1 VAPVAA
7 PGLEISLL
15 GPPRVRRA
23 GRPVTFETRKATA
36 LLAHLA
42 LAERP
47 RSRESLCALLWPS
60 HDPEHARGALRRT
73 LSALRKSVGEEWID
87 TAADSV
93 ALNASDGIEVDVH
106 RFRSLAGEEAS
117 PEELAAAVEL
127 FRGELLEG
135 FALRD
140 SPEFDAWYV
149 YEADGLRRELGS
161 ALGRLVALVSAR
173 GDYAR
178 AIAHARRWLELDQL
192 HEPAHRELIRLYA
205 LNGDRAAALAQ
216 YRDCVRTLSQ
226 ELGVAPVE
234 ETAALFEQVSEGTL
248 APRAPEAPTPES
260 GARAAA
266 APARARSTAG
276 AAPELAGPPAELPLV
291 GRSGEVS
298 ALVEAHGAATP
309 DGRLAVIE
317 GEAGIGKTRLA
328 NELQARAAARGATV
342 LAARCHEDEAG
353 LPYGP
358 VVELLGE
365 ALSSAPDALARDVP
379 AQRLADASLLLPEL
393 AAVGVDLPQP
403 VPLSG
408 PGAQAR
414 LLEGV
419 AAVLGAAC
427 QGASPG
433 LVVVDDV
440 HAADE
445 ATLDV
450 LAYLGRRLRGR
461 PLLLAIGW
469 RSEGVPPGHRLR
481 RLATELSRAGEATVV
496 ALARLDRSEVAALVR
511 AVRPEEAAD
520 IEQRVYI
527 ESEGLPLFVAEYL
540 AALSAGGDPG
550 GALVPRE
557 MRGLLEARL
566 AGLGAMA
573 RQLVET
579 AAVIGR
585 SFGLDTVRAA
595 SGRSDE
601 EAVDGLDELVARG
614 LVRELAA
621 PEPGYDF
628 THDKLRALLYEDI
641 GLARRRLLHRRVADS
656 LARSTPGPE
665 VAALVAQHLRLAGD
679 QAGAAEQHRV
689 AGEHAA
695 SLLAHADALEHLD
708 AALALGYPDTAAL
721 HERIGD
727 LRTLVGDY
735 AGALASYESAAA
747 HGQAATVARI
757 EHKLGGVH
765 QRRGEWER
773 AEARFAVALETLGSG
788 EEGLRARILA
798 DLSLTLFQSGR
809 SKQAAQLAEE
819 ARTRAE
825 AAADVRARAQA
836 HNMLGVLARGEG
848 RFAPARDELERSL
861 ALADELGDPTARVA
875 ALNNLALVAREA
887 GEPARALELTEAAL
901 ALCAAQGDR
910 HREAA
915 LENNL
920 ADLHHAAGRPQE
932 SMEHLKRAV
941 AIFSEVGANEATRL
955 PEIWKLVS
963 W

>member
-1 VAPVAA
+1 MAPVAA

-23 GRPVTFETRKATA
+23 GQPVSFETRKATA

-47 RSRESLCALLWPS
+47 RSRESLCGLLWPS

-87 TAADSV
+87 SASGSIALRAADG
-93 ALNASDGIEVDVH
+93 LEIDVQ
-106 RFRSLAGEEAS
+106 RFRSLTGEDAS
-117 PEELAAAVEL
+117 PEQLAAAVEL

-140 SPEFDAWYV
+140 SPEFDAWWV

-161 ALGRLVALVSAR
+161 ALGRLVALVGAR
-173 GDYAR
+173 GDYPR
-178 AIAHARRWLELDQL
+178 AIAHARRWLELDPL

-226 ELGVAPVE
+226 ELGVAPLE
-234 ETAALFEQVSEGTL
+234 ETAVLFEQVSEGTL
-248 APRAPEAPTPES
+248 AAP
-260 GARAAA
+260 AA
-266 APARARSTAG
+266 APP
-276 AAPELAGPPAELPLV
+276 AAPPPEPTARTTTSRTPAELPLV
-291 GRSGEVS
+291 GRADDLG
-298 ALVEAHGAATP
+298 ALLEAHRSAAP

-328 NELQARAAARGATV
+328 GELMASAAARGAVV

-358 VVELLGE
+358 VLELLGA
-365 ALSSAPDALARDVP
+365 ALRAAPDALARDVP
-379 AQRLADASLLLPEL
+379 AQRLADAALLLPEL
-393 AAVGVDLPQP
+393 ASARAELPPP
-403 VPLSG
+403 VALSG

-427 QGASPG
+427 HGPVPG
-433 LVVVDDV
+433 LVFVDDV
-440 HAADE
+440 HAADA

-450 LAYLGRRLRGR
+450 LAYLGHRLRDR
-461 PLLLAIGW
+461 TLLLAVGW

-481 RLATELSRAGEATVV
+481 SLATELSRAGEATVI
-496 ALARLDRSEVAALVR
+496 ALARLDRSEVAGLVR
-511 AVRPEEAAD
+511 AVRAGEEPEL
-520 IEQRVYI
+520 EQRVYI
-527 ESEGLPLFVAEYL
+527 ETEGLPLFVAEYMAAL
-540 AALSAGGDPG
+540 AAGVEPAAAP
-550 GALVPRE
+550 VPRE

-566 AGLGAMA
+566 SGLSATA

-585 SFGLDTVRAA
+585 SFGLDAVRAA

-601 EAVDGLDELVARG
+601 ETVDGLDELLAHG

-628 THDKLRALLYEDI
+628 THDKLRALVYEEI
-641 GLARRRLLHRRVADS
+641 GLARRRLLHQRVAGA
-656 LARSTPGPE
+656 LARAAPGPE
-665 VAALVAQHLRLAGD
+665 GAALVAQHMRLAGD
-679 QAGAAEQHRV
+679 QAGAAEQHRL

-708 AALALGYPDTAAL
+708 AALALGHPDTAAL

-747 HGQAATVARI
+747 HAHAASVARI

-773 AEARFAVALETLGSG
+773 AEARFAVALEALEAPEATDAPEAPDSG
-788 EEGLRARILA
+788 VRGPAGAHPGRPRAHAARGRASGAGGGARRGGPRTGRGRRRRPGPGPGPQHAGRAGPRGGPIRPGPRGAGAQPRAR
-798 DLSLTLFQSGR
+798 R
-809 SKQAAQLAEE
+809 
-819 ARTRAE
+819 R
-825 AAADVRARAQA
+825 
-836 HNMLGVLARGEG
+836 
-848 RFAPARDELERSL
+848 
-861 ALADELGDPTARVA
+861 
-875 ALNNLALVAREA
+875 
-887 GEPARALELTEAAL
+887 
-901 ALCAAQGDR
+901 
-910 HREAA
+910 
-915 LENNL
+915 
-920 ADLHHAAGRPQE
+920 AGRP
-932 SMEHLKRAV
+932 
-941 AIFSEVGANEATRL
+941 VGARGRAQQPGPRR
-955 PEIWKLVS
+955 PRGR
-963 W
+963 